1 MPFLAFKVLEF
12 YKPESKNIGRMLAEK
27 KESIGVY
34 YSKKMIPKVKYIK
47 NLFSHLEET
56 SSTVKHDEIM

>member
-1 MPFLAFKVLEF
+1 MAFKVLEF
-12 YKPESKNIGRMLAEK
+12 YKPEPQNLSKMLAEQ

-47 NLFSHLEET
+47 NLFGHLEET
-56 SSTVKHDEIM
+56 SSTVSYNMNSDL